1 MARADRRRAQREA
14 RHARSVGTRRARGGS
29 RTTSARTV
37 EHTLFFTRLRRQAKW
52 AFALMVIVFGVGF
65 AFLGVGSGGL
75 DLQSLV
81 QDVFGS
87 KGGGGTSISKAQAET
102 RKHPNDPQAWK
113 TLGTSLQGKG
123 RTDEAI
129 AAYEK
134 YATLRPHDVG
144 QLQTLAQL
152 EGQQTTGALAA
163 ARLAATSQGFAT
175 AGSTF
180 GNSQLTGSD
189 PIANAVSTQTSSQAQ
204 TTFSAYQQDSQR
216 YLQTLKRLA
225 RLQNDS
231 FSY

>member
-1 MARADRRRAQREA
+1 
-14 RHARSVGTRRARGGS
+14 
-29 RTTSARTV
+29 
-37 EHTLFFTRLRRQAKW
+37 
-52 AFALMVIVFGVGF
+52 MVIVFGVGF

-189 PIANAVSTQTSSQAQ
+189 PIANAVSTQASSQAQ
-204 TTFSAYQQDSQR
+204 TAFSAYQQDSQR

-231 FSY
+231 FSYTRLAQNAAQFGYTALAVTSYKTALKLETDPRLKAQIRSQLKALRPTH